1 MEHLGLMVIFII
13 LFKTFQ
19 SSFLFFF
26 PFRILLWSLSEEL
39 RILVLHSGP
48 FLGFIPVMG
57 SITFINVKG
66 DSGGFYTVDVCLN
79 KLYLSFTSKTAF
91 LIVCIC
97 TVFSS
102 ETSSLLSLPC
112 SHDNDGDEEK
122 NNHHQHSWL
131 KNTHKTIEWMKN
143 FMLFE

>member
-1 MEHLGLMVIFII
+1 MIFII

-66 DSGGFYTVDVCLN
+66 DRRGFYTVDVCLH
-79 KLYLSFTSKTAF
+79 KQYLSFTSKTVF
-91 LIVCIC
+91 LIVSGVCIC
-97 TVFSS
+97 AVFSS
-102 ETSSLLSLPC
+102 ETSSSLSLPN

-131 KNTHKTIEWMKN
+131 KNTHKTIEWMNN
-143 FMLFE
+143 FTLFE